1 MPDNS
6 NVFKIKGISPL
17 NHGAS
22 RGRRMG
28 DWGTRR
34 AGPTDEVVQD
44 LAILQSRSRQ
54 LRRNNAWVSRA
65 IIVGVASEIGT
76 GIKPS
81 PNTGDDKLN
90 SELKE
95 LYVAWSKFADY
106 TGQLTAYGLQA
117 AMVVGRKEAGECFML
132 VRRNRVDR
140 TSENPVPLEFQL
152 VESDQV
158 ANDLTVNLLSGNI
171 IRNGVET
178 TRNGKVMAYWFHKE
192 HPDERGVELRGK
204 STMTNRVRVPA
215 TDVIHHF
222 RPERPSQLRG
232 RPETARAIVLAKN
245 YEEYADSEL
254 MRKKT
259 RSDLTG
265 VIEKPD
271 LGEGEYEIDPLTG
284 QPYDRDAD
292 GVPLLDLEP
301 GTFPSLL
308 PGEKL
313 NLFPSD
319 QTGQGF
325 GEYQRWNLL
334 AISAA
339 MNVPYQLISQDYTL
353 INDRLYRAI
362 LNNYKREIQQTQ
374 ELYIIPQVCNRMWVE
389 FVKRAIVAGVV
400 KVPSGVPIYKL
411 YQVEHRPQTFAYIHP
426 QQDVAA
432 SIAQMQAGLK
442 SRSAIIDEITGGD
455 ESSISIDAQRAIDL
469 ARENELGL
477 KSLANRSTLDSTMDE
492 DEANDQNDEDQNDD
506 DQNEGGDE

>member
-1 MPDNS
+1 MPNNDRIFS
-6 NVFKIKGISPL
+6 IKGVSPL
-17 NHGAS
+17 NSGAS
-22 RGRRMG
+22 TGRRIG
-28 DWGTRR
+28 NWGVRR
-34 AGPTDEVVQD
+34 AGPTDEVVID

-54 LRRNNAWVSRA
+54 LRRNNAWIARA

-81 PNTGDDKLN
+81 PNTGDDELN
-90 SELKE
+90 KALKE
-95 LYVAWSKFADY
+95 IYVAWSKHADY

-132 VRRNRVDR
+132 IRRNRVDR
-140 TSENPVPLEFQL
+140 SSENPVPLEFQL

-158 ANDLTVNLLSGNI
+158 ASDLSINLMSGSL

-178 TRNGKVMAYWFHKE
+178 TRNGKVLAYWFHKE
-192 HPDERGVELRGK
+192 HPDERGIELRGT
-204 STMTNRVRVPA
+204 STLSNRVRVPVS
-215 TDVIHHF
+215 DVIHHF

-232 RPETARAIVLAKN
+232 RPETARAIILAKN

-254 MRKKT
+254 TRKKT

-271 LGEGEYEIDPLTG
+271 LGESEYEIDPITG
-284 QPYDRDAD
+284 LPFDRDSE
-292 GVPLLDLEP
+292 GVPMLDLEP

-308 PGEKL
+308 PGEKI

-319 QTGQGF
+319 QTGQGY
-325 GEYQRWNLL
+325 GEYQRWQLL
-334 AISAA
+334 AISASC
-339 MNVPYQLISQDYTL
+339 NIPYQLLTQDYTL

-389 FVKRAIVAGVV
+389 FVKRAVVAGVV
-400 KVPSGVPIYKL
+400 KVPVGMPLYKL
-411 YQVEHRPQTFAYIHP
+411 YQVEHRPQTFAYVHP
-426 QQDVAA
+426 QQDVAT
-432 SIAQMQAGLK
+432 SIALLQAGLK

-469 ARENELGL
+469 ARETELGL
-477 KSLANRSTLDSTMDE
+477 KSLANRSTLDSTVAE
-492 DEANDQNDEDQNDD
+492 DNANADSESDDDNEDNEDQSND
-506 DQNEGGDE
+506 

>member
-1 MPDNS
+1 MPKEDRIFN
-6 NVFKIKGISPL
+6 IRGISPL
-17 NHGAS
+17 NTAAS
-22 RGRRMG
+22 TGRRMG
-28 DWGTRR
+28 TWGTRR
-34 AGPTDEVVQD
+34 AGPTEEVTTD

-54 LRRNNAWVSRA
+54 LRRNNPWVARA

-90 SELKE
+90 RALKE

-140 TSENPVPLEFQL
+140 ASENPVPLEFQL
-152 VESDQV
+152 IESDQV
-158 ANDLTVNLLSGNI
+158 ASDLTLNLLSGNV

-178 TRNGKVMAYWFHKE
+178 TRNGKIMAYWFQKE
-192 HPDERGVELRGK
+192 HPDERGVTLRGK
-204 STMTNRVRVPA
+204 STLENRVRVPA
-215 TDVIHHF
+215 SDVIHHF

-232 RPETARAIVLAKN
+232 RPETARAIVMAKN

-254 MRKKT
+254 TRKKT

-271 LGEGEYEIDPLTG
+271 VGEGEYEIDPITG
-284 QPYDRDAD
+284 LPFDRDSE
-292 GVPLLDLEP
+292 GVPMLDLEP

-325 GEYQRWNLL
+325 DEYQRWNLL
-334 AISAA
+334 SISAA
-339 MNVPYQLISQDYTL
+339 MNVPYQLLSQDYTL

-374 ELYIIPQVCNRMWVE
+374 ELYIIPQICTRMWVE
-389 FVKRAIVAGVV
+389 FVKRAVVAGVV
-400 KVPSGVPIYKL
+400 KVPQGMPLYKL
-411 YQVEHRPQTFAYIHP
+411 YQVEHRPQTFAYVHP

-492 DEANDQNDEDQNDD
+492 DREDSVDEEDLEDQEDQEDQN
-506 DQNEGGDE
+506 